1 MLNFVCIFSII
12 LEIILTIIC
21 IKQIIQVEKRVLEW
35 NTKLIEINSLILEIN
50 QKVKKVILKIRKIID
65 LITSHKI
72 ITIFRII
79 NIAIDVIQAIVL
91 LRSLDLSKGLKSL
104 NYRNLKKIALSYFS
118 KEFLKKILFA

>member
-21 IKQIIQVEKRVLEW
+21 VKQIIQVEKRVLEW
-35 NTKLIEINSLILEIN
+35 NTKLSEINSLILEIN
-50 QKVKKVILKIRKIID
+50 QKVKKV
-65 LITSHKI
+65 ITSHKI